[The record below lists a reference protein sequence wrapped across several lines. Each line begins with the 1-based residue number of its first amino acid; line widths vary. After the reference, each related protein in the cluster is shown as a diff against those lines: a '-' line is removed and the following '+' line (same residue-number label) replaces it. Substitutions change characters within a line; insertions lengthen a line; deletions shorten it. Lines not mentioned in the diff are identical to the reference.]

1 MDDIL
6 LGVAIVVLFGPTL
19 LAEDVDKLTENPR
32 IVEMNQI
39 AQKKRS
45 QHDKVELELDEEC
58 CHMAQEWANYMAEN
72 NQFRH
77 GKKEQ
82 IIAYGYPNANA
93 AFKGWMNSRGHRRWM
108 LSNSKKC
115 GWGCQQSKKGEWY
128 WVGVFR

>member
-19 LAEDVDKLTENPR
+19 LAEDIEKLTENPR

-39 AQKKRS
+39 AQEKRLQNGKS
-45 QHDKVELELDEEC
+45 ELELDEEC
-58 CHMAQEWANYMAEN
+58 CQIAQEWANYMAEN
-72 NQFRH
+72 RKFHH

-82 IIAYGYPNANA
+82 IIAYGYRDANA
-93 AFKGWMNSRGHRRWM
+93 AFRGWMNSRGHRRWM

-115 GWGCQQSKKGEWY
+115 GWGCQQSEKGTWY